1 MSEIILKQDIQ
12 NRIYRLRGR
21 SIILDSD
28 LAFLYGVQVK
38 ALNQAVKRN
47 LRRFP
52 PQYMFQLTT
61 VEFDR
66 IRSQIVT
73 ASKRNIR
80 YRPLAF
86 TEHGI
91 AMLSAVLKSDRAI
104 QVSIVIID
112 AFIKMR
118 HDFFQNKD
126 LAQKFEKL
134 EGRVNVHETDIRLLV
149 QDVQEMKNK
158 PTKPKRRKRMPIQL
172 DIS

>member
-1 MSEIILKQDIQ
+1 MSKMVPIQDIQ
-12 NRIYRLRGR
+12 SCIYRMRGQ
-21 SIILDSD
+21 SIMLDAH
-28 LAFLYGVQVK
+28 LATLYGVQVK

-52 PQYMFQLTT
+52 PAYMFQLTI

-91 AMLSAVLKSDRAI
+91 AMLSGVLKSERAI

-118 HDFFQNKD
+118 HTFFQNKD
-126 LAQKFEKL
+126 LARKFEKL

-149 QDVQEMKNK
+149 QDVQELKNK
-158 PTKPKRRKRMPIQL
+158 PPKPKGRNRLPIHL
-172 DIS
+172 DIT